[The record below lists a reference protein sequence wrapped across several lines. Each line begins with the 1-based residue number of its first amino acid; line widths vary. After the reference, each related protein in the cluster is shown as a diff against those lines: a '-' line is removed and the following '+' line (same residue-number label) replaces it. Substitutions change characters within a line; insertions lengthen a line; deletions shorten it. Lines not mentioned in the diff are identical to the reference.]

1 MKDAPSRI
9 GIRDVAS
16 KAGLS
21 VATVSRTLNGVGFV
35 KQETRERVMRA
46 VAELNYIPDPH
57 ARSLTTRRS
66 KTIAA
71 VVTQLTHPV
80 FSSFLAT
87 LERSL
92 ADRGYA
98 LVVASSDFE
107 LEAEVQQVRRMLS
120 LGVDGLILSGEDHA
134 SELFELVR
142 RQDVPVVTISTFNPN
157 ARLPTIGYDNVGLG
171 ETAAQYLHDIGHRR
185 IAGLH
190 GPAHDND
197 RTQGRI
203 AGLKKFAGK
212 LELAFVEA
220 EWSEHGGAN
229 ATREIMATW
238 PVQPTALLCLSDV
251 LALGAMF
258 ELQRSGKVIPDD
270 YSVMGFDGLEWA
282 DISAPPLTTIRLP
295 VRRMAKAVSS
305 ALVDFLED
313 GQPITAHLLD
323 GGLVERGS
331 TKPVSTP

>member
-1 MKDAPSRI
+1 MKVSPSRI

-46 VAELNYIPDPH
+46 AAELNYIPDAH

-66 KTIAA
+66 MTIAA

-80 FSSFLAT
+80 FSAFLAT

-107 LEAEVQQVRRMLS
+107 LEAEAQQVRRMLS
-120 LGVDGLILSGEDHA
+120 LGVDGLILSGEDH
-134 SELFELVR
+134 SEELFELVR
-142 RQDVPVVTISTFNPN
+142 RQDVPVVTISTFNPH
-157 ARLPTIGYDNVGLG
+157 AELPTIGYDNAGLG
-171 ETAAQYLHDIGHRR
+171 EIAAQYLHDIGHHR
-185 IAGLH
+185 IAVIH
-190 GPAHDND
+190 GPVHDND

-203 AGLKKFAGK
+203 AGIQKLAGK
-212 LELAFVEA
+212 MDLSFVKA

-229 ATREIMATW
+229 AAREILTTW
-238 PVQPTALLCLSDV
+238 SVQPTAFLCLSDV

-258 ELQRSGKVIPDD
+258 ELQRSGKTVPGD

-305 ALVDFLED
+305 ALVDFLDD
-313 GQPITAHLLD
+313 GRPISARLLD
-323 GGLVERGS
+323 GSLVERGS
-331 TKPVSTP
+331 TKPAASR

>member
-1 MKDAPSRI
+1 MKDPTSRI

-35 KQETRERVMRA
+35 KEETRERVMRA
-46 VAELNYIPDPH
+46 VAELNYIPDAH

-80 FSSFLAT
+80 FSAFLAT

-92 ADRGYA
+92 ADRDYA

-120 LGVDGLILSGEDHA
+120 LGVDGLILSGEDH
-134 SELFELVR
+134 SDELFQLVER
-142 RQDVPVVTISTFNPN
+142 HDVPAVTISTFNPK
-157 ARLPTIGYDNVGLG
+157 AALPTIGYDNAGLG
-171 ETAAQYLHDIGHRR
+171 ATAAHYLHEIGHYH
-185 IAGLH
+185 IAVIH
-190 GPAHDND
+190 GPTAEND
-197 RTQGRI
+197 RTQARI
-203 AGLKKFAGK
+203 DGIKT
-212 LELAFVEA
+212 LAQQLDLSFIET

-229 ATREIMATW
+229 ATRHVLANWLE
-238 PVQPTALLCLSDV
+238 QPSAFLCLSDV
-251 LALGAMF
+251 LALGTMF
-258 ELQRSGKVIPDD
+258 ELQRTGKIVPDD
-270 YSVMGFDGLEWA
+270 YSVMGFDGLGWA

-295 VRRMAKAVSS
+295 VRRMARAVSS

-313 GQPITAHLLD
+313 GQPIHANLLD
-323 GGLVERGS
+323 GSLVVRGS
-331 TKPVSTP
+331 TKPVCVG